1 MFTWIRRQTV
11 RERCVI
17 LIQCIYLLLYLSIK
31 HNHSL
36 IEVCTDSYHRLF
48 QHFAFY
54 HVYIEDIVFHLTF
67 AHVHLNTQDPDAKTV
82 SILFSYKESIKTH
95 QFVLMSTQWTFL
107 FYFIFIWCFQLFATP
122 HVKITESVKSRTY
135 ATVNMASR
143 VLAVK
148 SKKLFQCKGIHK
160 RVCYPSIR
168 KIFVSQVRSTYF

>member
-1 MFTWIRRQTV
+1 MSSWIRRQTV

-67 AHVHLNTQDPDAKTV
+67 AHVHLNTQDPDAKNV

-95 QFVLMSTQWTFL
+95 RLNVYLVDFLVL
-107 FYFIFIWCFQLFATP
+107 FYIYLVFSAVCNPPCQNNGICEKPNVCHCQHGFQGP
-122 HVKITESVKSRTY
+122 RCEK
-135 ATVNMASR
+135 
-143 VLAVK
+143 
-148 SKKLFQCKGIHK
+148 
-160 RVCYPSIR
+160 
-168 KIFVSQVRSTYF
+168 